1 LLARKV
7 AQAKDKCM
15 AAAPLVSQQ
24 EEPFMTRV
32 VRWPQETRD
41 YYDDLKKE
49 MRLVSW
55 PSWNQVRATTAV
67 VIVAV
72 FLFAAYFWAVDIVV
86 GSLMTKLFA
95 YVGK

>member
-1 LLARKV
+1 
-7 AQAKDKCM
+7 M
-15 AAAPLVSQQ
+15 AVPQSASPQ
-24 EEPFMTRV
+24 EPFMDRV
-32 VRWPQETRD
+32 VKWPNEIRD
-41 YYDDLKKE
+41 YFDDLKKE

-67 VIVAV
+67 VIIAV
-72 FLFAAYFWAVDIVV
+72 FIFAAYFWAVDIVV